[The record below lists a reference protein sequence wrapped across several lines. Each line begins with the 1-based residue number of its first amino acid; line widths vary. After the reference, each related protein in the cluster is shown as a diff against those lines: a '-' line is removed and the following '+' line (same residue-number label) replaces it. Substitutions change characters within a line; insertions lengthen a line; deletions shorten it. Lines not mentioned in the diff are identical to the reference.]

1 MQELLAWTKGLQ
13 PWQSDAVARLLA
25 KKELSPADQDD
36 LYALL
41 KVAHG
46 IPDPEKREPL
56 PLAEDQIPAPIK
68 AETEIELLVIKNLRN
83 VNAIAENQQL
93 EVGAKGLTVIYGSNG
108 SGKSG
113 YSRVLKRACRARDQ
127 SEQILPNAYV
137 AGAKMGDAQA
147 TFTVCVNGQIDEYLW
162 QQGREAPKELSSLSI
177 FDTWCARDM
186 PGAGGG

>member
-1 MQELLAWTKGLQ
+1 MALMQELLAWTKGLQ
-13 PWQSDAVARLLA
+13 AWQSDALARLLA

-56 PLAEDQIPAPIK
+56 PLAEDQIPAPIQ

-127 SEQILPNAYV
+127 SEQILPNANV
-137 AGAKMGDAQA
+137 AGAKMGNAQA
-147 TFTVCVNGQIDEYLW
+147 TFTVCVNGQVDEYLW
-162 QQGREAPKELSSLSI
+162 PVVSG
-177 FDTWCARDM
+177 
-186 PGAGGG
+186 